1 MIVYYDPTSF
11 AITGMSPSID
21 VNRQGPCFETD
32 DPLAL
37 KIFLG
42 QEKALK
48 YVAIVRPGMNSK
60 GVIKLK
66 PAKHSSTVP
75 LTDIVHKIPKTDTF
89 AELNILQN
97 TSDKTLSITMLNESL
112 EWWQTDPK
120 YSSHSMHL
128 TACANEDPYKPL
140 WTRSI
145 KASEF
150 DLNSVFNYQGTDEF
164 VLYTVRL
171 FDSYNHEITSI

>member
-11 AITGMSPSID
+11 AITGMSPFID

-66 PAKHSSTVP
+66 PLTNASSIP
-75 LTDIVHKIPKTDTF
+75 MTDIVYKIPKTDIF
-89 AELNILQN
+89 SELNILQN
-97 TSDKTLSITMLNESL
+97 TSKKTISLMLLNDSL
-112 EWWQTDPK
+112 EWWKEDPTYK
-120 YSSHSMHL
+120 LHPIHL
-128 TACANEDPYKPL
+128 TACTNEDPYKPL
-140 WTRSI
+140 WNRSI

>member
-1 MIVYYDPTSF
+1 MIVYYDPISF

-21 VNRQGPCFETD
+21 VNRQGPYFETD

-42 QEKALK
+42 QEKSLK
-48 YVAIVRPGMNSK
+48 YIAVVRPGMKNK
-60 GVIKLK
+60 GLIKLK
-66 PAKHSSTVP
+66 PLVNSSSIP
-75 LTDIVHKIPKTDTF
+75 MTDIVFKIPKTDIF
-89 AELNILQN
+89 SELNILQN
-97 TSDKTLSITMLNESL
+97 ISSKTISITLLNDSL
-112 EWWQTDPK
+112 EWWKSDPT
-120 YSSHSMHL
+120 YSLHYIHL
-128 TACANEDPYKPL
+128 TACTNEDPYKPL